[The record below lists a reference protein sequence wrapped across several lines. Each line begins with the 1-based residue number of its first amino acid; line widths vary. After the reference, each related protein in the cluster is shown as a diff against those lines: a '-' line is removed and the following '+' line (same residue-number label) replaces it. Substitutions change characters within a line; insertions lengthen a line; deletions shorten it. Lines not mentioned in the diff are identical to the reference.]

1 MCLTFPRSSL
11 AEELAIKPSDFDYLK
26 IIGKGSFGKVLL
38 ARHRESNEY
47 YAVKVLQKKIILK
60 KKEVSLTLLIFTIKT
75 HSQYSKQAA
84 IATNTYNHS
93 VARSV
98 ALI

>member
-38 ARHRESNEY
+38 ARHRDSNEY

-60 KKEVSLTLLIFTIKT
+60 KKEVSLYLSSLIK
-75 HSQYSKQAA
+75 H
-84 IATNTYNHS
+84 ATNTP
-93 VARSV
+93 RK
-98 ALI
+98 LQ